1 MYQRILVPLER
12 KGGAEGH
19 MRHAVALASR
29 VGAEIT
35 LLRVI
40 TIVPADYP
48 FSQRVQIEA
57 GSSGA
62 KRKAQA
68 EEYVN
73 QLADQLQGAD
83 VNVKPA
89 VVVSDRAEDEAIV
102 EVAAELG
109 SDLVVL
115 PNQQRSLVSRWLQGN
130 LTAKVQRR
138 SEIPVLLVRDG
149 EKGG

>member
-1 MYQRILVPLER
+1 
-12 KGGAEGH
+12 
-19 MRHAVALASR
+19 MRHAAALASR

-40 TIVPADYP
+40 TVVSADHP

-62 KRKAQA
+62 KRKAEA

-73 QLADQLQGAD
+73 QLADQLQGEG
-83 VNVKPA
+83 VNAKPA
-89 VVVSDRAEDEAIV
+89 VVISGRAEDEAIV
-102 EVAAELG
+102 EYAAELG

-130 LTAKVQRR
+130 VTAKVQRR

>member
-1 MYQRILVPLER
+1 MYQRILVPLE
-12 KGGAEGH
+12 KEGGPEGH
-19 MRHAVALASR
+19 MRHAAALASR

-40 TIVPADYP
+40 TVAPSEDP
-48 FSQRVQIEA
+48 FFQRIQVEV

-62 KRKAQA
+62 KRKAEA
-68 EEYVN
+68 EEYMN
-73 QLADQLQGAD
+73 QLADQLQEEG

-89 VVVSDRAEDEAIV
+89 VVISDRAEDEAIV
-102 EVAAELG
+102 EYAAELG
-109 SDLVVL
+109 SDLIVL

-130 LTAKVQRR
+130 VTAKVQRR
-138 SEIPVLLVRDG
+138 SEIPVLLVRDR

>member
-12 KGGAEGH
+12 KGGAEGYV
-19 MRHAVALASR
+19 RHAAALASR

-40 TIVPADYP
+40 TVVPADHP

-62 KRKAQA
+62 KRKAEA
-68 EEYVN
+68 EGYVN
-73 QLADQLQGAD
+73 QLVDRLQEEG
-83 VNVKPA
+83 VNAKPA
-89 VVVSDRAEDEAIV
+89 VVISGRAEDEAIV
-102 EVAAELG
+102 EYAAELG

-130 LTAKVQRR
+130 VTAKVQRR